1 MSKNPEIDSETHL
14 VPPVWILMGLVKMLE
29 GGLLE
34 VQALYCG
41 NALAIGD
48 VPGNF
53 STLLVV
59 DRGLRRPEKYGV
71 ILQVI
76 KLSEQQI

>member
-1 MSKNPEIDSETHL
+1 MDSDGTCED
-14 VPPVWILMGLVKMLE
+14 V
-29 GGLLE
+29 GGRAAG
-34 VQALYCG
+34 VQVLYHG

-48 VPGNF
+48 VPGDF
-53 STLLVV
+53 SALLVV
-59 DRGLRRPEKYGV
+59 DQGLHSPEKYGV